1 MTTKENRGQRLVR
14 KASGIRKSVSK
25 SVTKKM
31 DIYETVFEEA
41 RRKSFK
47 RRQSTDDHEL
57 DWTNKTNYAGVKVS
71 FSFLTLI
78 RVFLQSL
85 LVKYVKGT
93 AYQNLTRLYLAGCQ
107 LNKLPEGLERIPLE
121 TISLEGNKFRDFPLV
136 LCKMVTLKCLY
147 LR

>member
-1 MTTKENRGQRLVR
+1 
-14 KASGIRKSVSK
+14 
-25 SVTKKM
+25 M

>member
-57 DWTNKTNYAGVKVS
+57 DWTNKTNYAGVKV
-71 FSFLTLI
+71 
-78 RVFLQSL
+78 RL
-85 LVKYVKGT
+85 LS
-93 AYQNLTRLYLAGCQ
+93 
-107 LNKLPEGLERIPLE
+107 I
-121 TISLEGNKFRDFPLV
+121 F
-136 LCKMVTLKCLY
+136 
-147 LR
+147 